1 MRLHNLF
8 LSRLGA
14 VFVPILIASTG
25 LMVGFAT
32 ERALVVSE
40 QADEVARATRESL
53 MVSSELKRKTTFHN
67 MLAETIA
74 DAVGLNPNLDQDAFS
89 SLVQPFVQTNPGI
102 MNVALAEGLV
112 VNFVYPYEANKG
124 VLGLDYTQ
132 RPDQLVSI
140 ERMRRMRSTVFSGPI
155 DLVQGE
161 KGYIHRVPIFVKSES
176 GSDTFWGLVSVVT
189 SEANL
194 LSASSNVVSD
204 GFEIAASRVLNRG
217 RTELLWGNPRVLEAN
232 PIRETVVI
240 GDQYWEIAVAPR
252 SGWTTVSEWRDL
264 VIGLISIAVISFTV
278 LSISARQLLLS
289 RIRSWE
295 QLSKAIEVIDD
306 GFALYDPDDRLVM
319 CNSRYKS
326 FYNASAHL
334 MQPGR
339 TFEDII
345 RGGVANGQYSEAIG
359 REQEWIA
366 ERLEKHRHPDGPI
379 EQLLDDGRW
388 LKVFEAK
395 MSDGSTV
402 GFRVDI
408 TELKKARQDAE
419 SANFAKT
426 EFLNTV
432 SHEIRTPLAA
442 VIGFTTV
449 LRNLH
454 IMPEYESLR
463 STVESSHSADET
475 LEALDA
481 LDKLIKTYAH
491 RIDAN
496 GVHLLNIINDI
507 LYWSSGERRSTNFDQ
522 SLLDVRA
529 VLSSVV
535 DQLSGMA
542 TEAGIGLS
550 LEANEQGFVLGDQVR
565 LTQVFVNLVG
575 NALKFTRKGAVHVA
589 LTQSD
594 DALSVHITDTGPGIP
609 EDAFETIFESFKQ
622 LDVGNAREFGGCG
635 LGLAISKDIVSAHG
649 GNISVTSKLGI
660 GSTFT
665 VNLPIAEASA
675 KAA

>member
-1 MRLHNLF
+1 M
-8 LSRLGA
+8 
-14 VFVPILIASTG
+14 PILIAGTG

-40 QADEVARATRESL
+40 QADEVALATRQSL

-74 DAVGLNPNLDQDAFS
+74 DAVGLNPNLDQKRFA
-89 SLVQPFVQTNPGI
+89 SLVQPFLQTNPGI

-112 VNFVYPYEANKG
+112 VNFVYPFEANKG
-124 VLGLDYTQ
+124 VLGLDYTR

-161 KGYIHRVPIFVKSES
+161 KGYIHRAPVFVKDDQ
-176 GSDTFWGLVSVVT
+176 GMDTFWGLVSVVT
-189 SEANL
+189 SESNL

-204 GFEIAASRVLNRG
+204 RFEIAASRVLNRG
-217 RTELLWGNPRVLEAN
+217 RTELLWGNSQVLDSN

-252 SGWTTVSEWRDL
+252 GGWTTVSEWRDL
-264 VIGLISIAVISFTV
+264 VIALISIAVISFTV

-345 RGGVANGQYSEAIG
+345 RGGVANGQYSEATG

-366 ERLEKHRHPDGPI
+366 ERLEKHRQPNGPL

-408 TELKKARQDAE
+408 TELKKARQEAE

-463 STVESSHSADET
+463 SAVEMSRSADET
-475 LEALDA
+475 LDALDA
-481 LDKLIKTYAH
+481 LDQLIKTYAH

-507 LYWSSGERRSTNFDQ
+507 LYWSSGERRSTNFDK
-522 SLLDVRA
+522 SLLDVRS

-542 TEAGIGLS
+542 TEAGIGLA
-550 LEANEQGFVLGDQVR
+550 LEADQQSYVIGDQVR
-565 LTQVFVNLVG
+565 LTQVFVNLIG
-575 NALKFTRKGAVHVA
+575 NALKFTRKGAVHVT

-594 DALSVHITDTGPGIP
+594 EAINVRITDTGPGIP
-609 EDAFETIFESFKQ
+609 EDAFDTIFESFKQ

-649 GNISVTSKLGI
+649 GSITVTSKLGI

-665 VNLPIAEASA
+665 VNLPIAEPSA

>member
-1 MRLHNLF
+1 M
-8 LSRLGA
+8 
-14 VFVPILIASTG
+14 FVPIVIAATG

-53 MVSSELKRKTTFHN
+53 MVSSELERKTTFHN

-74 DAVGLNPNLDQDAFS
+74 DAVGLNPNLDQEEFA

-102 MNVALAEGLV
+102 MNVALAQGLV

-140 ERMRRMRSTVFSGPI
+140 ERMREMRSTVFSGPI

-161 KGYIHRVPIFVKSES
+161 KGYIHRAPIFIKNDEAT
-176 GSDTFWGLVSVVT
+176 DTFWGLVSVVT

-204 GFEIAASRVLNRG
+204 GFEVAASRVLNRG
-217 RTELLWGNPRVLEAN
+217 RTELLWGNPQVLDDN

-252 SGWTTVSEWRDL
+252 YGWTTVSEWRDL
-264 VIGLISIAVISFTV
+264 VIALISVAVMSFIV

-289 RIRSWE
+289 RIKSWE

-359 REQEWIA
+359 REQEWIS
-366 ERLEKHRHPDGPI
+366 ERLEKHNNPDGPL

-395 MSDGSTV
+395 MKDGSTV

-408 TELKKARQDAE
+408 TELKKAKQDAE
-419 SANFAKT
+419 SADFAKT

-454 IMPEYESLR
+454 IMPEFANLR
-463 STVESSHSADET
+463 SAIEEGRSPDET
-475 LEALDA
+475 LTALDT
-481 LDKLIKTYAH
+481 LDQLIKTYAH

-507 LYWSSGERRSTNFDQ
+507 LYWSSGERRSTNFDKN
-522 SLLDVRA
+522 LVDLRA

-542 TEAGIGLS
+542 SEAEIQLS
-550 LEANEQGFVLGDQVR
+550 LDAVDPSFVVGDQVR

-575 NALKFTRKGAVHVA
+575 NALKFTRKGAVNVK
-589 LTQSD
+589 LTTSGEAVCVQI
-594 DALSVHITDTGPGIP
+594 LDTGPGIP
-609 EDAFETIFESFKQ
+609 ESAFDTIFESFKQ

-635 LGLAISKDIVSAHG
+635 LGLAISKDIVTAHG
-649 GNISVTSKLGI
+649 GTISVTSELGV

-665 VNLPIAEASA
+665 VSLPLAEPSL

>member
-32 ERALVVSE
+32 ERVLVVSE

-161 KGYIHRVPIFVKSES
+161 KGYIHRAPIFVKSDS

-252 SGWTTVSEWRDL
+252 GGWTTVSEWRDL

-326 FYNASAHL
+326 FYSASAHL

-366 ERLEKHRHPDGPI
+366 ERLEKHRHPDGPL

-463 STVESSHSADET
+463 SALDTSRSADET
-475 LEALDA
+475 LEALEA

-507 LYWSSGERRSTNFDQ
+507 LYWSSGERRSTNFDK

-609 EDAFETIFESFKQ
+609 EDAFDTIFESFKQ